1 MPARLLNPVTAS
13 VMLAVTSVALA
24 QTPEVIV
31 ITANQQQQ
39 SWLDAAASIEVR
51 SIPAAGLLID
61 SGQLLQGI
69 PGLQVDSRANF
80 AQDTRLS
87 IRGFGSRSAFGV
99 RGVYLTQD
107 GIPISS
113 PDGQGQLSSILLD
126 NIGEIEVLRG
136 PLAVLYGNGAGGVIA
151 LKTAYD
157 RPSALGASYAL
168 SQQHQ
173 QSQFSVQQ
181 QGERQQ
187 FSLSAKHFET
197 DGFRPQS
204 AARKQQLQSLWQY
217 QLGNELNLRL
227 RLDWAYDPL
236 LQDPLSLT
244 PEQWRQDPEQTVS
257 QAALFDTTKQ
267 TRQRQLSVQLQ
278 DEGNTPWQL
287 AVWQGQREVQQR
299 LAFTGAAI
307 TSAGGDI
314 QLDRQYQ
321 GINGQQQ
328 WRLGPDLSTTLGF
341 AWVSSDEERQGF
353 VNNFGQRGE
362 LRRDETNLAEN
373 RDLFWRVSYQ
383 ANSALSI
390 DGGLRY
396 TELEYQIRD
405 RFISG
410 ANPDDSGAKTYYQ
423 HAAALGLN
431 YRLSANWAWFVSTGL
446 GFEAPTL
453 AELAYQPSGS
463 GLNLALNASENR
475 QWETGLKYAAG
486 AARGSIS
493 LFSIRSSDELLVASS
508 DNGRTS
514 YRNAGA
520 TSRQGVEAQWQQ
532 QITAQLSQQLS
543 LSWLD
548 AAFVDAE
555 LAGNRLPGVAKWD
568 ALWQLDWQPFTS
580 WPVHLA
586 WRSHYRSRIAIDD
599 QNSQFAPS
607 AVRFD
612 LSAYARQQLGHWQ
625 LRYWLEL
632 QNLTDRANVGAVV
645 VNQTN
650 GRAFEPA
657 PGRQLSAGLSIDYL
671 W

>member
-1 MPARLLNPVTAS
+1 MSARVLKPVTAS
-13 VMLAVTSVALA
+13 VMLAVSSLALA

-39 SWLDAAASIEVR
+39 RWLDAAASIDVIV
-51 SIPAAGLLID
+51 IPNAGLLID

-99 RGVYLTQD
+99 RGIYLTQD

-126 NIGEIEVLRG
+126 NISEIEVLRG

-151 LKTAYD
+151 LKTAAD
-157 RPSALGASYAL
+157 RPSALGSSYAF

-173 QSQFSVQQ
+173 QSQFSVHQ
-181 QGERQQ
+181 QGEQQQ

-217 QLGNELNLRL
+217 QLADELSLRL
-227 RLDWAYDPL
+227 RVDWAYDPL

-244 PEQWRQDPEQTVS
+244 PEQWRLNPEQTVS
-257 QAALFDTTKQ
+257 QAALFDTAKQ

-278 DEGNTPWQL
+278 DDGNSPWQL
-287 AVWQGQREVQQR
+287 AIWQGQREVQQR

-314 QLDRQYQ
+314 QLERQYQ
-321 GINGQQQ
+321 GINGQHQ
-328 WRLGPDLSTTLGF
+328 WRLRPDLSTTLGF
-341 AWVSSDEERQGF
+341 AWVNSDDERQGF
-353 VNNFGQRGE
+353 VNDFGQRGE

-373 RDLFWRVSYQ
+373 RDVYWRVSYQ
-383 ANSALSI
+383 PGTALSI

-410 ANPDDSGAKTYYQ
+410 ANPDDSGEKTYYQ
-423 HAAALGLN
+423 YATALGLN

-453 AELAYQPSGS
+453 AELAYQPGGS

-475 QWETGLKYAAG
+475 QWETGLKYAG
-486 AARGSIS
+486 ETGRGNLSW
-493 LFSIRSSDELLVASS
+493 FSIRSNNELLVASS
-508 DNGRTS
+508 DNGRTV

-520 TSRQGVEAQWQQ
+520 TSRQGIEAQWQQ
-532 QITAQLSQQLS
+532 QLTAQLSQQLS

-548 AAFVDAE
+548 ANFVDAE
-555 LAGNRLPGVAKWD
+555 LAGKRLPGVAKWD
-568 ALWQLDWQPFTS
+568 ALWQLSWQPLVS
-580 WPVHLA
+580 WPVHLE
-586 WRSHYRSRIAIDD
+586 WRNHYRSKIAVDD
-599 QNSQFAPS
+599 ANSQFAPS

-612 LSAYARQQLGHWQ
+612 ATLYARQLVGQWQ
-625 LRYWLEL
+625 LKYWLEL
-632 QNLTDRANVGAVV
+632 QNIADRANVGAVV
-645 VNQTN
+645 VNQSN

-657 PGRQLSAGLSIDYL
+657 PGRQLSAGIHIDYQ